1 MAAASAAAS
10 AAAAAMAT
18 ADSDPGT
25 PHGYLVPPWYQEQKP
40 SLEEMNIISIIWGFS
55 LACAGFTFVKATKQ
69 TWCCLYRWHRR
80 RRHEQQRQ
88 QQEQHQPHSGP
99 LRRTRSHRSS
109 TGQSYYTR
117 PTRVLIINGYLAMVW
132 AEWLVS
138 VAFGI
143 LAWFYLNPMLVVR
156 GSFWVFFGFLCL
168 WTVQMQCI
176 LQILVNRVALL
187 LLTGSDRRCTSR
199 LRWGIAA
206 FVGVINV
213 SCFVVWIPARLQ
225 ISDRWIEANKIWD
238 RTEKALF
245 AVADIALNLLFL
257 YLVRTKLIANGLQ
270 KYRRLFW
277 TNGVAVFFSLSLD
290 VILIGVM
297 SLQDD
302 AVYLQ
307 FHPLVYL
314 LKLHIEMNLAEL
326 LAKIVRASN
335 ELNDCG
341 SGGTNSGGSGSGGSN
356 GPAGQQMKQAVAID
370 FDIYSSHTNTTAG
383 GGSFVV
389 PGTTS
394 TGTETG
400 SSLPSYPPVVVRRN
414 NSHNNNNIDTSY
426 FDLEL
431 GLSIPPD
438 ADVDKKDPRQSE
450 SSRKESTEEDRS
462 IMNEARRLGV
472 ATTNTSTNLRGV
484 VVDPVRNGIPQAVS

>member
-1 MAAASAAAS
+1 MASI
-10 AAAAAMAT
+10 
-18 ADSDPGT
+18 DYNGPG
-25 PHGYLVPPWYQEQKP
+25 PPKGFLVPPWYQEQKP

-55 LACAGFTFVKATKQ
+55 LACAGFTFVKAIRQ

-88 QQEQHQPHSGP
+88 QEQEQVHGQESRGQ
-99 LRRTRSHRSS
+99 LRRVTSKRSS

-117 PTRVLIINGYLAMVW
+117 PTRVLILNGYLAMVW

-143 LAWFYLNPMLVVR
+143 LSWFYLNPNLVVR

-176 LQILVNRVALL
+176 LQILVNRVSLL
-187 LLTGSDRRCTSR
+187 LLTGSDRRCASR
-199 LRWGIAA
+199 LKWGVAA
-206 FVGVINV
+206 FVGVINI
-213 SCFVVWIPARLQ
+213 SPEWIK
-225 ISDRWIEANKIWD
+225 ANKIWD
-238 RTEKALF
+238 RTEKAFF
-245 AVADIALNLLFL
+245 AIADIALNLLFL
-257 YLVRTKLIANGLQ
+257 YLVRTKLIGNGLQ

-277 TNGVAVFFSLSLD
+277 TNSVAVFFSVSLD

-335 ELNDCG
+335 KLNDCD
-341 SGGTNSGGSGSGGSN
+341 SGGTNSGGSGAWAS
-356 GPAGQQMKQAVAID
+356 GQQMKQAVAID
-370 FDIYSSHTNTTAG
+370 FDIYSDRSNTTADG
-383 GGSFVV
+383 GGSVLG
-389 PGTTS
+389 PCTTSGTT
-394 TGTETG
+394 G
-400 SSLPSYPPVVVRRN
+400 SALPSYPPGVRRTN
-414 NSHNNNNIDTSY
+414 SNSHNNHGLDMELDLNIAPDECY
-426 FDLEL
+426 DDRC
-431 GLSIPPD
+431 GIHRLSRSWG
-438 ADVDKKDPRQSE
+438 KG
-450 SSRKESTEEDRS
+450 STEEDRS

-472 ATTNTSTNLRGV
+472 GTNMDTNLRGGGRPSV
-484 VVDPVRNGIPQAVS
+484 ERHSSSSVLMKVSSEDS

>member
-1 MAAASAAAS
+1 MASI
-10 AAAAAMAT
+10 
-18 ADSDPGT
+18 DYNGPG
-25 PHGYLVPPWYQEQKP
+25 PPKGFLVPPWYQEQKP

-55 LACAGFTFVKATKQ
+55 LACAGFTFVKAVRQ

-88 QQEQHQPHSGP
+88 QEQEQVHGQESRGQ
-99 LRRTRSHRSS
+99 LRRVTSKRSS

-117 PTRVLIINGYLAMVW
+117 PTRVLILNGYLAMVW

-143 LAWFYLNPMLVVR
+143 LSWFYLNPNLVVR

-176 LQILVNRVALL
+176 LQILVNRVSLL
-187 LLTGSDRRCTSR
+187 LLTGSDRRCASR
-199 LRWGIAA
+199 LKWGVAA

-225 ISDRWIEANKIWD
+225 ISPEWIKANKIWD
-238 RTEKALF
+238 RTEKAFF
-245 AVADIALNLLFL
+245 AIADIALNLLFL
-257 YLVRTKLIANGLQ
+257 YLVRTKLIGNGLQ

-277 TNGVAVFFSLSLD
+277 TNSVAVFFSVSLD

-335 ELNDCG
+335 KLNDCD
-341 SGGTNSGGSGSGGSN
+341 SGGTNSGGSGAWAS
-356 GPAGQQMKQAVAID
+356 GQQMKQAVAID
-370 FDIYSSHTNTTAG
+370 FDIYSDRSNTTADG
-383 GGSFVV
+383 GGSVLG
-389 PGTTS
+389 PCTTSGTT
-394 TGTETG
+394 G
-400 SSLPSYPPVVVRRN
+400 SALPSYPPGVRRTN
-414 NSHNNNNIDTSY
+414 SNSHNNHGLDMELDLNIAPDECY
-426 FDLEL
+426 DDRC
-431 GLSIPPD
+431 GIHRLSRSWG
-438 ADVDKKDPRQSE
+438 KG
-450 SSRKESTEEDRS
+450 STEEDRS

-472 ATTNTSTNLRGV
+472 GTNMDTNLRGGGRPSV
-484 VVDPVRNGIPQAVS
+484 ERHSSSSVLMKVSSEDS